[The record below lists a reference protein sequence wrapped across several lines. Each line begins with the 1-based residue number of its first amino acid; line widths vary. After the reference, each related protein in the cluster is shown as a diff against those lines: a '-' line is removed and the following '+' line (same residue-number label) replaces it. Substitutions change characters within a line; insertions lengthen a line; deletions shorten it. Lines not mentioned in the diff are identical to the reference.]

1 MKYLV
6 LLEGNTE
13 KAFIELLMD
22 KGMFKID
29 ADDMLDLR
37 PHQKRQI
44 DPALHALIRQLPP
57 EEKVKI
63 IKIGDKLSDKFKIPK
78 DIKEK
83 IDSEEKYCTKPEFE
97 MLIIISEGLYDEY
110 QKVKSK
116 KKPKVFAKEDVKH
129 NGKRYTNSQEWI
141 KGYFEDESKI
151 RRATSEYKRLSK
163 HKKNEKYLFD
173 LIQVD
178 VIG

>member
-57 EEKVKI
+57 DEKIII
-63 IKIGDKLSDKFKIPK
+63 IKIGDKITDKLTIPK
-78 DIKEK
+78 DIKDK

-97 MLIIISEGLYDEY
+97 MLIIISEGLYNEY

-116 KKPKVFAKEDVKH
+116 KKPKIFAKERIKC
-129 NGKRYTNSQEWI
+129 NGKRYNNSQAWI
-141 KGYFEDESKI
+141 REYFDEEKI
-151 RRATSEYKRLSK
+151 KHALSEYKRLTM
-163 HKKNEKYLFD
+163 HKKNELYLMD
-173 LIQVD
+173 LIL
-178 VIG
+178 

>member
-1 MKYLV
+1 
-6 LLEGNTE
+6 
-13 KAFIELLMD
+13 
-22 KGMFKID
+22 MFKID

-44 DPALHALIRQLPP
+44 DPALQALIRQLPP

-63 IKIGDKLSDKFKIPK
+63 IKIGDKLSDKLKIPK

-97 MLIIISEGLYDEY
+97 ILIIISEGLYNEY

-116 KKPKVFAKEDVKH
+116 MKPKVFAKENIKH

-141 KGYFEDESKI
+141 KGYFNKDKI
-151 RRATSEYKRLSK
+151 LKSLMEYKRISK
-163 HKKNEKYLFD
+163 HKKQERYLTD
-173 LIQVD
+173 LMRKSLIR
-178 VIG
+178 

>member
-1 MKYLV
+1 MKFLV

-22 KGMFKID
+22 KGMFKIN
-29 ADDMLDLR
+29 ADEMLDLR

-44 DPALHALIRQLPP
+44 DPTLHALIRQLPP
-57 EEKVKI
+57 EEKVRI
-63 IKIGDKLSDKFKIPK
+63 IKIGDKLSDRLTIPK

-116 KKPKVFAKEDVKH
+116 KKPKVFAKENIKH
-129 NGKRYTNSQEWI
+129 NGKRYNNNQVWI
-141 KGYFEDESKI
+141 KDYFDEDKI
-151 RRATSEYKRLSK
+151 TFSLSQYKRLAK
-163 HKKNEKYLFD
+163 HKKTEFYLKD
-173 LIQVD
+173 LLV
-178 VIG
+178 

>member
-57 EEKVKI
+57 EEKVKV
-63 IKIGDKLSDKFKIPK
+63 IKIGDKLSDKLKIPK
-78 DIKEK
+78 DIKAK
-83 IDSEEKYCTKPEFE
+83 IESEAKYCTKPEFE

-116 KKPKVFAKEDVKH
+116 KKPKVFAKENIIY
-129 NGKRYTNSQEWI
+129 NGKRYTNSQDWI
-141 KGYFEDESKI
+141 KGYFSEVKI
-151 RRATSEYKRLSK
+151 IFVLNEYKRLSN
-163 HKKNEKYLFD
+163 HKKDEQYLIN
-173 LIQVD
+173 LIK
-178 VIG
+178 

>member
-1 MKYLV
+1 MKYLI

-13 KAFIELLMD
+13 KAFIELFMD

-57 EEKVKI
+57 EEKVRI
-63 IKIGDKLSDKFKIPK
+63 IKIGDKLSDRIKIHR
-78 DIKEK
+78 DIRDK

-97 MLIIISEGLYDEY
+97 ILVIIAEGLYDEY

-116 KKPKVFAKEDVKH
+116 MKPKVFSKERIVF
-129 NGKRYTNSQEWI
+129 NGKRYTSSYQWI
-141 KGYFEDESKI
+141 TSYFNEDNA
-151 RRATSEYKRLSK
+151 RFALSEYKRMAK
-163 HKKNEKYLFD
+163 HKKDELFVID
-173 LIQVD
+173 LLI
-178 VIG
+178 

>member
-6 LLEGNTE
+6 LLEGKTE

-22 KGMFKID
+22 KGIFKID

-37 PHQKRQI
+37 PHHKRQI

-63 IKIGDKLSDKFKIPK
+63 IKIGDKLSDKLKIPK

-83 IDSEEKYCTKPEFE
+83 IESEKKYCTKPEFE

-116 KKPKVFAKEDVKH
+116 KKTKVFAKENIKF
-129 NGKRYTNSQEWI
+129 NGKRYTNSQDWI
-141 KGYFEDESKI
+141 KGYFDEDKI
-151 RRATSEYKRLSK
+151 LKSLMEYKRISK
-163 HKKNEKYLFD
+163 HKNIDFYLYD
-173 LIQVD
+173 LLNTNI
-178 VIG
+178 

>member
-13 KAFIELLMD
+13 KAFIELLLD
-22 KGMFKID
+22 KGLFKINV
-29 ADDMLDLR
+29 DDMLDLR

-44 DPALHALIRQLPP
+44 DPTLHALIRQLPP
-57 EEKVKI
+57 KEKVKI
-63 IKIGDKLSDKFKIPK
+63 IKIGDKLTDKLKVPK

-97 MLIIISEGLYDEY
+97 MLIIISEGLYEQY

-116 KKPKVFAKEDVKH
+116 TKPKIFAKENIIFDSKQYNNSQDWIKAYFKEKDIYQILTMYRSKSKH
-129 NGKRYTNSQEWI
+129 NSSENYLVDLVNSQ
-141 KGYFEDESKI
+141 
-151 RRATSEYKRLSK
+151 
-163 HKKNEKYLFD
+163 
-173 LIQVD
+173 
-178 VIG
+178 

>member
-1 MKYLV
+1 V

-22 KGMFKID
+22 KGMFRIN

-44 DPALHALIRQLPP
+44 DSGLQALIRQLPP

-63 IKIGDKLSDKFKIPK
+63 IKIGDKLSDKLKIPK

-97 MLIIISEGLYDEY
+97 ILIIISEGLYEEY

-116 KKPKVFAKEDVKH
+116 QKPKVFAKENIKY
-129 NGKRYTNSQEWI
+129 NGKRYTNSQDWI
-141 KGYFEDESKI
+141 TTYFDEEAISY
-151 RRATSEYKRLSK
+151 ALNEYKRVSK
-163 HKKNEKYLFD
+163 HAKTERFLGD
-173 LIQVD
+173 LLR
-178 VIG
+178 

>member
-22 KGMFKID
+22 KGMFKIS

-37 PHQKRQI
+37 PHQKRKI
-44 DPALHALIRQLPP
+44 VPTLHALIRQLPP
-57 EEKVKI
+57 DEKVKI
-63 IKIGDKLSDKFKIPK
+63 IKIGDKQSDKLKIPK

-83 IDSEEKYCTKPEFE
+83 IHSEEKYCTKPEFE
-97 MLIIISEGLYDEY
+97 MLIIICEGLYNEY

-116 KKPKVFAKEDVKH
+116 KKPKVFAKENIKY
-129 NGKRYTNSQEWI
+129 NGKRYRNSQEWI
-141 KGYFEDESKI
+141 KGYFDDKKI
-151 RRATSEYKRLSK
+151 KYSLNEYKRLSK
-163 HKKNEKYLFD
+163 HKKTEKYLIEL
-173 LIQVD
+173 LI
-178 VIG
+178 